1 MRLGLGEASQRTGAK
16 KLVHRIIKVG
26 KDHKGHQVH
35 LSTCVAVCPLK
46 VEFAP
51 ERMFLF
57 IAGLSLSSDLMTAQK
72 GRCLGV

>member
-1 MRLGLGEASQRTGAK
+1 MHHNHSSRLAVMRLGLGEASQRTGAK

-26 KDHKGHQVH
+26 KDHEGHQVH

-57 IAGLSLSSDLMTAQK
+57 IAGLFVFEL
-72 GRCLGV
+72 